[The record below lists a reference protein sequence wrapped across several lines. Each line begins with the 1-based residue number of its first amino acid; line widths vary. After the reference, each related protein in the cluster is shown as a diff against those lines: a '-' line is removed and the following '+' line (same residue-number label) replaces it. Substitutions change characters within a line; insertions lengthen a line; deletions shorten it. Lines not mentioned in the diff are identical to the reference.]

1 MSTPMPT
8 AAAMQRQMFAVA
20 PVPALAIGT
29 QMDTKWQKG
38 RGTSFAFGMV
48 EKNFNPNQRNFL
60 TPKRTV
66 Q

>member
-1 MSTPMPT
+1 MSTPMRT

-20 PVPALAIGT
+20 PDPVWATRA

>member
-1 MSTPMPT
+1 MSTAMRT

-20 PVPALAIGT
+20 PDPEWATRA

-60 TPKRTV
+60 TPHRTV